1 MTSGF
6 TESAVDRRD
15 PEEPVACRWAVLDA
29 TVIGRAG
36 GRAGTGS
43 WAPAVEDVRARQMP
57 PALAPSALAP
67 SGSAS

>member
-15 PEEPVACRWAVLDA
+15 PEEPAACRWAVLDA

-36 GRAGTGS
+36 GRGGTGS
-43 WAPAVEDVRARQMP
+43 WAPAAEDARARQLP
-57 PALAPSALAP
+57 PALVPSA
-67 SGSAS
+67 SAS